1 MDGNAQKFSLLPTV
15 LALLTHAL
23 RYAVPGTLLFQ
34 SVPSLARVCG
44 MAIKIYCLI
53 NHTVNKRFIS
63 SGHGIDTH
71 ARSLPRRMRAALRLH
86 CHHQGRPANL
96 HSYSIADQTP

>member
-1 MDGNAQKFSLLPTV
+1 MDSNAQKFSLLFTV
-15 LALLTHAL
+15 LAILIHAL
-23 RYAVPGTLLFQ
+23 RYAVPGGLLFQ
-34 SVPSLARVCG
+34 SVPSLARVCV

-63 SGHGIDTH
+63 SGHGADTH
-71 ARSLPRRMRAALRLH
+71 ARSLPSRMRSPLRLH
-86 CHHQGRPANL
+86 CHYQVRPANL